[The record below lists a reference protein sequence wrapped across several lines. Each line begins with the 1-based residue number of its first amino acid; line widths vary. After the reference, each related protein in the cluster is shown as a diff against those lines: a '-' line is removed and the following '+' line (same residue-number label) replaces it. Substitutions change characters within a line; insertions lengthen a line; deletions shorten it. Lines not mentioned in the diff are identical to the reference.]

1 MEMLGVKL
9 RCSRCDFVLRSTFGC
24 LLGDVKG
31 LQECLSLKGAS
42 GSHPCCFCRNVL
54 GRTDYFHHHDYWVH
68 VASTDV
74 TRFDLH
80 TPSSF
85 DEFCTTVM
93 SAVTQVA
100 RNQWWTQSS
109 ELLGLRTISMPWRS
123 ARLHLRSPIYRTLFS
138 HAYYAYVRRR
148 LGNILVTPP
157 TDFCNTLVTFW

>member
-1 MEMLGVKL
+1 MTPASIFKSVLLTFFSQEDHDWNMETTGVMIKCT
-9 RCSRCDFVLRSTFGC
+9 RGEFHLRSTFGC

-31 LQECLSLKGAS
+31 MQECLSLKVAS
-42 GSHPCCFCRNVL
+42 GSH
-54 GRTDYFHHHDYWVH
+54 
-68 VASTDV
+68 
-74 TRFDLH
+74 
-80 TPSSF
+80 
-85 DEFCTTVM
+85 EFCTTVM